1 MPRQA
6 HGQIAD
12 LATSMHATMW
22 CMPSARSFDR
32 VRQSYDAVAQEYA
45 RRLGNELAGKPL
57 DRALLAVLI
66 EQTDPGAPIADLGCG
81 PGHVAAWLA
90 DHDIPVV
97 GIDLSVQ
104 MVEIGRRDHPQ
115 VEFRE
120 GDLVSL
126 PAADGE
132 FGSVAALYSIIH
144 LEPSEV
150 RLAFNEIRRALR
162 PFGLLLVAFHVGS
175 EVRHLSDWW
184 GYEVDVDFR
193 FYEPNGVIELLEGAG
208 FAVEAR
214 LERTSYPE
222 EVDTRRA
229 YVLARRRT

>member
-1 MPRQA
+1 MPN
-6 HGQIAD
+6 
-12 LATSMHATMW
+12 
-22 CMPSARSFDR
+22 ARGHDR
-32 VRQSYDAVAQEYA
+32 VRQSYDAVAEDYA
-45 RRLGNELAGKPL
+45 VRLGNELAGKPL

-66 EQTDPGAPIADLGCG
+66 EQSDHGAPIADLGCG

-97 GIDLSVQ
+97 GIDLSVG
-104 MVEIGRRDHPQ
+104 MIAIGRRDHPQ

-150 RLAFNEIRRALR
+150 RVAFHDIHRTLR
-162 PFGLLLVAFHVGS
+162 PFGLVLVAFHVGS
-175 EVRHLSDWW
+175 EVRHLADWW
-184 GYEVDVDFR
+184 GHEVDVDFR
-193 FYEPNGVIELLEGAG
+193 FFEPNDVIELLEGAG

-222 EVDTRRA
+222 EVNTRRA